1 MSGFLKRIK
10 ENKSS
15 QTVRR
20 GVQLLFL
27 AIACLIGLRFIQ
39 FAGQLE
45 KGIIPLVDR
54 PPGVEAFLPISALI
68 SLKYFVLTGI
78 INDIHPSGLVLFLI
92 ICATAFVIRK
102 GFCAWVCPFGLLSEY
117 LGKIH
122 YRLFKRGVRLPSWLD
137 RLLRTIKYF
146 FAGFFIWS
154 IFFNMPIEAVEEF
167 IRSPYNILADIK
179 MVQFFTQ
186 ISMTAFLIIMGLIL
200 MSVLIRNFWCR
211 YLCPYGAV
219 LGVLSFLRPGK
230 ITFCRSCCLD
240 CGACEKACPSLIN
253 IRQGETFFSFECNT
267 CLQCVDVCP
276 EKRALKYSFLGNRM
290 RLGSIG
296 IGMILVIM
304 FTGGITVA
312 KMTGHWEN
320 RISKKAYY
328 FYMIS
333 QGMTDKPES
342 GTRQYE
348 NQTMEKMLQMM
359 KIMHDGCSS
368 VFESGNKFIDKIRKM
383 GFNKSLMA
391 ALLEINC
398 SSCDKAFQQE

>member
-20 GVQLLFL
+20 GVKLLFL
-27 AIACLIGLRFIQ
+27 AIACLIGLRFIH

-154 IFFNMPIEAVEEF
+154 IF
-167 IRSPYNILADIK
+167 
-179 MVQFFTQ
+179 
-186 ISMTAFLIIMGLIL
+186 LI
-200 MSVLIRNFWCR
+200 C
-211 YLCPYGAV
+211 
-219 LGVLSFLRPGK
+219 
-230 ITFCRSCCLD
+230 
-240 CGACEKACPSLIN
+240 
-253 IRQGETFFSFECNT
+253 Q
-267 CLQCVDVCP
+267 
-276 EKRALKYSFLGNRM
+276 
-290 RLGSIG
+290 
-296 IGMILVIM
+296 
-304 FTGGITVA
+304 
-312 KMTGHWEN
+312 
-320 RISKKAYY
+320 
-328 FYMIS
+328 
-333 QGMTDKPES
+333 
-342 GTRQYE
+342 
-348 NQTMEKMLQMM
+348 
-359 KIMHDGCSS
+359 
-368 VFESGNKFIDKIRKM
+368 
-383 GFNKSLMA
+383 
-391 ALLEINC
+391 
-398 SSCDKAFQQE
+398 